1 MLAIIYKN
9 LIECRKSL
17 LLSLCGAAFIIIAF
31 FISALISDGGDKN
44 TVVSIV
50 FILVMLFTY
59 LMLGNG
65 QSTLIGC
72 DQNSRFYSFIFSA
85 PNGRSRLIA
94 AKYIVILFISV
105 IETIFFMLAIKLL
118 DCGLSLLVPVIFTLI
133 QLTTRAIEAPF
144 MFAFGEKTG
153 GGVKGCIIGG
163 IGMAF
168 VINELYGDVNIDISW
183 AMDFIF
189 KFLNDKNEQHLWLV
203 IIGSAVL
210 VLYAVSMLLSFI
222 VSRKSAV
229 RFADSE
235 TE

>member
-1 MLAIIYKN
+1 MRCCLK
-9 LIECRKSL
+9 
-17 LLSLCGAAFIIIAF
+17 
-31 FISALISDGGDKN
+31 
-44 TVVSIV
+44 
-50 FILVMLFTY
+50 
-59 LMLGNG
+59 
-65 QSTLIGC
+65 
-72 DQNSRFYSFIFSA
+72 
-85 PNGRSRLIA
+85 LIA
-94 AKYIVILFISV
+94 AKYVGMFLISV
-105 IETIFFMLAIKLL
+105 VETIFFMLAIKLL
-118 DCGLSLLVPVIFTLI
+118 DCGLSLLIPVIFTLI

-210 VLYAVSMLLSFI
+210 VLYAASMLLSFI